1 MPGGTG
7 ILQNATAQVMGK
19 GFEGEEFTERGEI
32 FPANFLSFVC
42 EVNPGL
48 LLLEMWQRASPCVR
62 TSPCSPGKELSRG
75 ITDPKERKGS
85 STAGSDRR
93 EVSCELQKS
102 QGFLAGAEGASD
114 KGGGS
119 CLL

>member
-1 MPGGTG
+1 M
-7 ILQNATAQVMGK
+7 
-19 GFEGEEFTERGEI
+19 
-32 FPANFLSFVC
+32 
-42 EVNPGL
+42 
-48 LLLEMWQRASPCVR
+48 LELPLVALGRS
-62 TSPCSPGKELSRG
+62 G
-75 ITDPKERKGS
+75 ITHPKERKGS

-102 QGFLAGAEGASD
+102 QGILAGAEEASD